1 MRGGRA
7 DRPPRQRATAVALA
21 VVCALVPACGR
32 SGGSGT
38 TLPLRLVADV
48 ALPGT
53 PSRFDYQDVDASRR
67 RLFVAHLGASR
78 IDVVDLDALR
88 VVGAV
93 EGVSRVHG
101 VRLAPDI
108 GRLFASAT
116 GTNEAVSID
125 TGSLAVLS
133 RTPTGAFPDG
143 LAYDPLDRKVYVSD
157 ESGRD
162 ETVLDA
168 DDGHDLGRLP
178 LGGEAGNVAYDP
190 VNRRVL
196 VDVQTRSELAVIDPA
211 PPGVGAIER
220 TVELPGCRNNHGLQV
235 DGAAGLAYVACVGN
249 SSLLVLDLASL
260 AVLARFGIGADADVL
275 SLDDGGR
282 RLYVAAESGVV
293 AMFAIEGRALRKL
306 GQQRLATNAH
316 TVAVDPVTHR
326 VFFPLENVRG
336 RPVLRVLAPA

>member
-1 MRGGRA
+1 MPLCLWNRGA
-7 DRPPRQRATAVALA
+7 PHATAV
-21 VVCALVPACGR
+21 VVVVLFALVPACGR
-32 SGGSGT
+32 SGGSGGV
-38 TLPLRLVADV
+38 LPLRFVADIP
-48 ALPGT
+48 LPGGA
-53 PSRFDYQDVDASRR
+53 SRFDYQDVDASRR

-78 IDVVDLDALR
+78 VDVVDVDALR

-93 EGVSRVHG
+93 EGVASVHG

-116 GTNEAVSID
+116 GTNEAVMID

-133 RTPTGAFPDG
+133 RTPTGSFPDG
-143 LAYDPLDRKVYVSD
+143 LAYDPPDHKVYVSD

-168 DDGHDLGRLP
+168 KDGRALGRLP

-190 VNRRVL
+190 VNHRVL
-196 VDVQTRSELAVIDPA
+196 VDVQTRSELAVVDPT
-211 PPGVGAIER
+211 PSGVGAIGR
-220 TVELPGCRNNHGLQV
+220 RVPLGSCPNDHGLQV
-235 DGAAGLAYVACVGN
+235 DATAGLAYVACVGN
-249 SSLLVLDLASL
+249 ATLLVLDLASL
-260 AVLARFGIGADADVL
+260 TVLARFGIGADADVL
-275 SLDDGGR
+275 ALDDSGR

-293 AMFAIEGRALRKL
+293 AMFAIDGRALHKL
-306 GQQRLATNAH
+306 GQQHLAAKAH

-326 VFFPLENVRG
+326 VFLPLESVRG